1 MKTSVFEKSTILKAS
16 CESVFAFHQSP
27 RNISRIAPSSLRV
40 NEVVC
45 DDTAVTGGIFR
56 IRASQFGIPIHWVGQ
71 WERVEKPSLLVDTSL
86 ASPFVVWRH
95 SHIFEPHPEGCRMT
109 DRVEH
114 RLKGGFLGAL
124 VSRWIL
130 PVFFMAMFHGRH
142 VATRRFF
149 AKSESQGG

>member
-16 CESVFAFHQSP
+16 CDSVFAFHQSP
-27 RNISRIAPSSLRV
+27 RNISRIAPASLRV
-40 NEVVC
+40 HEVVC
-45 DDTAVTGGIFR
+45 DDSAMTGGIFR

-86 ASPFVVWRH
+86 ASPFAVWRH
-95 SHIFEPHPEGCRMT
+95 SHIFEPHPNGCRMT

-130 PVFFMAMFHGRH
+130 PLFFMAMFHGRH

-149 AKSESQGG
+149 AKSESPSG

>member
-27 RNISRIAPSSLRV
+27 RNISRIAPASLRV

-86 ASPFVVWRH
+86 ESPFVVWRH

-130 PVFFMAMFHGRH
+130 PFFFMAMFHGRH

-149 AKSESQGG
+149 AKSESPRG